1 MYFFCLYT
9 FYKLFDKKNIYYE
22 LNLKMKLKTTTKIN
36 MMSYNYK
43 INKTTTVK
51 PYWKLVPFYSK
62 NVFSVGCPL

>member
-1 MYFFCLYT
+1 
-9 FYKLFDKKNIYYE
+9 
-22 LNLKMKLKTTTKIN
+22 MKSKTTTKIN